1 MEDTMSK
8 SFVEKVK
15 KGAAKLADKVEQ
27 KVEQFVD
34 TVPTDDEIMDKL
46 RDGFKKINSK
56 VAQVSQKVQKLCGR

>member
-27 KVEQFVD
+27 KVEKFVD
-34 TVPTDDEIMDKL
+34 AVPTDYEIIDKL
-46 RDGFKKINSK
+46 RDGLKKVNSK
-56 VAQVSQKVQKLCGR
+56 EIGRAHV

>member
-1 MEDTMSK
+1 MSK

-34 TVPTDDEIMDKL
+34 AVPTDD
-46 RDGFKKINSK
+46 
-56 VAQVSQKVQKLCGR
+56 